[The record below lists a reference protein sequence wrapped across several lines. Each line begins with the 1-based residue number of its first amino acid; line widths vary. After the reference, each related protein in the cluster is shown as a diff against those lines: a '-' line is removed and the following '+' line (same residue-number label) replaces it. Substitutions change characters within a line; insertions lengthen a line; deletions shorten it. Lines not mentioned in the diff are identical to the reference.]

1 VTARSIVP
9 RAQKQYLDRYAEPE
23 ARELGA
29 LRRRFGHVLT
39 IPAYG
44 EERELRRALASIPAG
59 PLGDVLIV
67 LVVNGRVD
75 SPQSMRDA
83 NLATLEGIR
92 TAGGRGLPIAQNT
105 TLHEYPRGALLL
117 VDRATPGRELPP
129 RQGVG
134 LARKIAADIALA
146 LWSEGQVASPW
157 IHCTD
162 ADVVLP
168 TTYFEAATPGTP
180 TARNASSAAD
190 DSAVASAA
198 DDSAVASSS
207 DAALLYPFRHAN
219 TTREAL
225 EYEVSLRYYV
235 AGLRFAGSPYAFH
248 TIGSTLAVHAEAYSR
263 VRGFPKRLAAE
274 DFYLLNKL
282 AKVGTI
288 RSLHG
293 EPIRL
298 SARTSKRT
306 PFGTGRALERAR
318 GRERDP
324 GPLRVYHPD
333 VFSDLGAWLQT
344 LRALAEAGDAAD
356 PADLLAKQIGDWPS
370 VDVERLRAQLDA
382 GGAWA
387 AARIGAKRCRT
398 PATRTKHLHG
408 GFDAFRTLKLIHA
421 LRAGG
426 LASIPLREALSE
438 AAFVKARDDAP
449 LEEVREQL
457 AAAEREQARL
467 KTFDQNL
474 RF

>member
-1 VTARSIVP
+1 MS
-9 RAQKQYLDRYAEPE
+9 RAEKQYLDRYAEPE

-44 EERELRRALASIPAG
+44 EERELRKALASIPAG

-75 SPQSMRDA
+75 SPQSVRDT
-83 NLATLEGIR
+83 NLAMLEELR
-92 TAGGRGLPIAQNT
+92 TAGGRGAPIAQNT
-105 TLHEYPRGALLL
+105 ALHDHPRGALLL
-117 VDRATPGRELPP
+117 VDRATPGRELPS

-134 LARKIAADIALA
+134 FARKIAADIALA
-146 LWSEGQVASPW
+146 LWSEGRVASPW

-162 ADVVLP
+162 ADVALP
-168 TTYFEAATPGTP
+168 TPYFEAATAG
-180 TARNASSAAD
+180 D
-190 DSAVASAA
+190 
-198 DDSAVASSS
+198 S
-207 DAALLYPFRHAN
+207 DAAPLYPFRHADA
-219 TTREAL
+219 TRDAL
-225 EYEVSLRYYV
+225 EYEISLRYYV
-235 AGLRFAGSPYAFH
+235 AGLRFAGSPYGFH
-248 TIGSTLAVHAEAYSR
+248 TIGSTIAVHASAYAR

-288 RSLHG
+288 RSLDG

-298 SARTSKRT
+298 SARSSNRT

-324 GPLRVYHPD
+324 APLRVYHPD
-333 VFSDLGAWLQT
+333 VFSNLGAWLQA
-344 LRALAEAGDAAD
+344 LHALAEVGDAAD
-356 PADLLAKQIGDWPS
+356 PADLLAKQIEGWPPA
-370 VDVERLRAQLDA
+370 DAERLRAHLDE

-398 PATRTKHLHG
+398 PATRVKHLHG
-408 GFDAFRTLKLIHA
+408 GFDAFQTLKLIHA
-421 LRAGG
+421 LRASG

-438 AAFVKARDDAP
+438 APFVTARDGAP

-457 AAAEREQARL
+457 AAAEQDQAQLRAS
-467 KTFDQNL
+467 DQKL
-474 RF
+474 RV

>member
-1 VTARSIVP
+1 VS
-9 RAQKQYLDRYAEPE
+9 RAEKQYLDRYAEPE

-29 LRRRFGHVLT
+29 LRRKFGHVLT

-44 EERELRRALASIPAG
+44 EERELCKALASVPTG

-67 LVVNGRVD
+67 LVVNGRAN

-83 NLATLEGIR
+83 NLATLEGLR
-92 TAGGRGLPIAQNT
+92 AAGGRGLPIAQNT
-105 TLHEYPRGALLL
+105 VLHEHPRGALLL

-146 LWSEGQVASPW
+146 LWSEGRLASPW

-162 ADVVLP
+162 ADVALP
-168 TTYFEAATPGTP
+168 TPYFEATTPNP
-180 TARNASSAAD
+180 AD
-190 DSAVASAA
+190 NSV
-198 DDSAVASSS
+198 
-207 DAALLYPFRHAN
+207 AALLYPFRHVNAA
-219 TTREAL
+219 RETL
-225 EYEVSLRYYV
+225 EYEISLRYYV

-248 TIGSTLAVHAEAYSR
+248 TIGSTLAVHATAYAR

-288 RSLHG
+288 RSLYG
-293 EPIRL
+293 EPIQL

-318 GRERDP
+318 GHERDP
-324 GPLRVYHPD
+324 APLRVYHPD
-333 VFSDLGAWLQT
+333 VFANLGAWLQT
-344 LRALAEAGDAAD
+344 LRALAEAGDAAN
-356 PADLLAKQIGDWPS
+356 PADLLAKQIGGWPS
-370 VDVERLRAQLDA
+370 ADAERLRASLDA

-387 AARIGAKRCRT
+387 AARIGATRCRT
-398 PATRTKHLHG
+398 PATRAKHLHG

-438 AAFVKARDDAP
+438 ATFVTAHDGAP
-449 LEEVREQL
+449 LEGIREQL
-457 AAAEREQARL
+457 ATAEREPALL

-474 RF
+474 RI

>member
-1 VTARSIVP
+1 VA
-9 RAQKQYLDRYAEPE
+9 RAQSQYLDRYAEPE

-44 EERELRRALASIPAG
+44 EGRELQQALTSIPAG

-83 NLATLEGIR
+83 NLATLEGLR
-92 TAGGRGLPIAQNT
+92 AAGGRGIPLAANAAV
-105 TLHEYPRGALLL
+105 HEHPRGAVLL

-146 LWSEGQVASPW
+146 LWSEGSVASPW

-162 ADVVLP
+162 ADVALP
-168 TTYFEAATPGTP
+168 TDYFEAATQGAS
-180 TARNASSAAD
+180 TARNASSTGGD
-190 DSAVASAA
+190 PAVANGSG
-198 DDSAVASSS
+198 VANNSVVAGDS
-207 DAALLYPFRHAN
+207 DAALLYPFRHVDV
-219 TTREAL
+219 TREAL

-248 TIGSTLAVHAEAYSR
+248 TIGSTLAVHATAYAR

-298 SARTSKRT
+298 SARASKRT

-324 GPLRVYHPD
+324 APLRVYHPD
-333 VFSDLGAWLQT
+333 VFSDLGAWLQA

-356 PADLLAKQIGDWPS
+356 PADLLAKQIGAWPS
-370 VDVERLRAQLDA
+370 ANAERLRAHLDA

-398 PATRTKHLHG
+398 PATRAKHLHG

-426 LASIPLREALSE
+426 LESIPLREALSE
-438 AAFVKARDDAP
+438 AAFVTARDGAP

-457 AAAEREQARL
+457 AGAEREQARSRAFE
-467 KTFDQNL
+467 KNL
-474 RF
+474 PFRA